1 MKRVDVRKLSGGEIL
16 ARDLY
21 TLNYGTILM
30 PKGTV
35 LKKEYIN
42 RLDLLGIYTVYIK
55 DSDEK
60 NESLDIRT
68 ESGLIQ
74 ICQNQIRQVMERH
87 IYKHNEELKR
97 LCRMAENIIL
107 EAVNEEPLNEK
118 VVEIQEASG
127 DIYTHSMHV
136 CTLSTM
142 LAIRCGM
149 EKEEV
154 QDVLKGG
161 LLHDIGLRYITVP
174 YENISMDKISRI
186 AREEYKHHTLKGYNS
201 LEKESW
207 ISPAVKDIILYH
219 HERLNGSGYPLKLK
233 GDRLIHQVKIVSI
246 CDAFD
251 ERVTGIGHERYHLQE
266 ALEFLRDNKGV
277 LFDKAVTE
285 TFLKM
290 IVQYPTGCVVKLNT
304 GEIGRVV
311 YQNKDM
317 PERPVLLLMQD
328 QEGMVYPEAREL
340 DLMKELNVFI
350 EEVIENKTSTIPL
363 ALDNG

>member
-35 LKKEYIN
+35 LKKEYID
-42 RLDLLGIYTVYIK
+42 RLKLLGIYTVYIK
-55 DSDEK
+55 DLKEK
-60 NESLDIRT
+60 KEVPDAET
-68 ESGLIQ
+68 EYGLIKT
-74 ICQNQIRQVMERH
+74 CQNQIRQVMERH
-87 IYKHNEELKR
+87 IYKHNEELKK
-97 LCRMAENIIL
+97 LCHMAENIIL

-118 VVEIQEASG
+118 IVEIQEANG

-186 AREEYKHHTLKGYNS
+186 SREEYKHHTLKGYNS

-233 GDRLIHQVKIVSI
+233 GDRLIQQVKIVSI

-251 ERVTGIGHERYHLQE
+251 ERVTGIGHVCYHLQE

-277 LFDKAVTE
+277 LFDKVATE

-290 IVQYPTGCVVKLNT
+290 IVQYPTGCIVRVNT
-304 GEIGRVV
+304 GEIGRVI
-311 YQNKDM
+311 YQNKNM
-317 PERPVLLLMQD
+317 PERPVILLTQD
-328 QEGMVYPEAREL
+328 SDGVGYPEAKEL

-350 EEVIENKTSTIPL
+350 EEVIEK
-363 ALDNG
+363 DNEEI

>member
-1 MKRVDVRKLSGGEIL
+1 MKRVDVKKLSGGEIL

-42 RLDLLGIYTVYIK
+42 RLELLGINTVYIK
-55 DSDEK
+55 DFSKKKKSPDV
-60 NESLDIRT
+60 RT
-68 ESGLIQ
+68 ESGLIE

-107 EAVNEEPLNEK
+107 EAVNEEPLNDK
-118 VVEIQEASG
+118 IVEIQEADG

-174 YENISMDKISRI
+174 YENVSMDRIPRI
-186 AREEYKHHTLKGYNS
+186 AQEEYKHHTLKGYNS
-201 LEKESW
+201 LEKENW

-219 HERLNGSGYPLKLK
+219 HERLNGSGYPFKMK
-233 GDRLIHQVKIVSI
+233 GDRLIQQVKIVSI

-266 ALEFLRDNKGV
+266 ALEFLRDNKGI
-277 LFDKAVTE
+277 LFDKIATE

-290 IVQYPTGCVVKLNT
+290 IVHYPTGCVVKVNT

-311 YQNKDM
+311 YQNKNM
-317 PERPVLLLMQD
+317 PERPVLLLIQD
-328 QEGMVYPEAREL
+328 QNGMIYPEGREF

-350 EEVIENKTSTIPL
+350 EEVIEKDDAEI
-363 ALDNG
+363 